1 MLFQVQKSKVL
12 DSHPRPHECISELLL
27 GLGDSIGTRDVMS
40 VRCLCTVR
48 DFSSR
53 VGLSLPRTT
62 ISRHFETADVKVIFH
77 DSYTLCLC
85 RLGL

>member
-40 VRCLCTVR
+40 VRCLHSEELFFKGWTQ
-48 DFSSR
+48 S
-53 VGLSLPRTT
+53 
-62 ISRHFETADVKVIFH
+62 A
-77 DSYTLCLC
+77 
-85 RLGL
+85 